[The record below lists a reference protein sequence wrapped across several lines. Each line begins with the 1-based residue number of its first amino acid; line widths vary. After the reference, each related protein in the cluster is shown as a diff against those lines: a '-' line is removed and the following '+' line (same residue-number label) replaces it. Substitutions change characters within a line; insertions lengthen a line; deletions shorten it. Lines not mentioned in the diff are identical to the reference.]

1 MESQRIQ
8 MKIIKYYNTNNN
20 IKNDFVSSK
29 SIIPQWYKDVPNIIG
44 DKLKLPFALTVK
56 SCMPFLDS
64 LSTGYMILTSQ
75 DIMVKQGNEINNFE
89 LSWRIDD
96 KDLVSITTRNG
107 KHQLPVPLGYR
118 EEEFIWKVPFNFKL
132 PLGYS
137 LLILHPANRYD
148 LPFITT
154 SGVVDCD
161 TEMLTSGKLPF
172 FMSKNFQGIIPAGTP
187 IAQIIP
193 FKRDNWIKQFDES
206 LNLESEKLT
215 FKLLRTATGFY
226 KKNIWS
232 KKTYQ

>member
-1 MESQRIQ
+1 
-8 MKIIKYYNTNNN
+8 MKIIKYYNVDSN

-29 SIIPQWYKDVPNIIG
+29 SVIPQWYKNVLNIRE
-44 DKLKLPFALTVK
+44 DKFKLPFKLTVK
-56 SCMPFLDS
+56 SCIPFLDS
-64 LSTGYMILTSQ
+64 LSIGYMILTSQ
-75 DIMVKQGNEINNFE
+75 DIMVKQGNELNNFE
-89 LSWRIDD
+89 LSWNIDE
-96 KDLVSITTRNG
+96 KDLVSITTRNS
-107 KHQLPVPLGYR
+107 KHQIPVPFGYR

-137 LLILHPANRYD
+137 LLISHPANRYD

-172 FMSKNFQGIIPAGTP
+172 FMNKNFQGIIPAGTP

-193 FKRDNWIKQFDES
+193 FKRDNWSKEFDENLS
-206 LNLESEKLT
+206 LESKKLT
-215 FKLLRTATGFY
+215 FKIMKTATGFY

-232 KKTYQ
+232 KKTYK